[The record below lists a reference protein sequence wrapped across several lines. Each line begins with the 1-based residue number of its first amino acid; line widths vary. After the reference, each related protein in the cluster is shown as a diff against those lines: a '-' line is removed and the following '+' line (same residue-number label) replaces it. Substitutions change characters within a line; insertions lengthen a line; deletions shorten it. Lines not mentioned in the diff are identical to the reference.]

1 MPKQSYELTTFNEGM
16 VSHPDPEDLTINSA
30 TYSRNLDSIAPAG
43 TLGAKK
49 EFKQITDTQECYT
62 TSKVVLDQKVG
73 IKVDNPDYY
82 FVYFSPALGGNGVI
96 ETEARI
102 GFIEDFYDV
111 IDTSQG
117 I

>member
-30 TYSRNLDSIAPAG
+30 TYSRNLDSVAPAG

-49 EFKQITDTQECYT
+49 NHGKVFS
-62 TSKVVLDQKVG
+62 TSEPFTSAKLVLDQKVG
-73 IKVDNPDYY
+73 IDVNDPDY
-82 FVYFSPALGGNGVI
+82 FLVYFSPALGQNGAI

-102 GFIEDFYDV
+102 GFIENFYDV
-111 IDTSQG
+111 LEEVQ
-117 I
+117 